1 MNLENIFK
9 NLIKMEVLYMIFAI
23 IYTVIFTEIEYV
35 DPDAPLIWTIQDTLG
50 ALLGVVILV
59 YITNLYFLYK
69 FKPIGKTLYVPLII
83 IQILIGGFMAEPIE
97 PSMSLYSASLVEWI
111 AGLITG
117 MVIALLYF
125 TEIKDKFN

>member
-83 IQILIGGFMAEPIE
+83 IQILIVGFMAEPIE